1 MMRPIGVGRKGS
13 IYPSERTKGFLSLC
27 LKLHDFLQ
35 GQLYRQQMS
44 QPTAASLEKTT
55 GGEFFTKKF
64 LPVGLILVATPSRRD
79 PKTTSLRIFFDPP
92 RFNQWIESMGPISL
106 AFLDPYNIEIS
117 KNEEEERWY
126 LILDGKKLNM
136 DLKRDAPYE
145 VAAVDIHEIFKGNI
159 DAVRIR

>member
-13 IYPSERTKGFLSLC
+13 IYPSESTKGFLSLC
-27 LKLHDFLQ
+27 QKLHEFLQ
-35 GQLYRQQMS
+35 GQLYRQQMK
-44 QPTAASLEKTT
+44 QTTAASLEKTP
-55 GGEFFTKKF
+55 GGEFYTKKF
-64 LPVGLILVATPSRRD
+64 LPIGLILVATPSKVD

-92 RFNQWIESMGPISL
+92 RFMKWMEGIGPVTL
-106 AFLDPYNIEIS
+106 AFFDPYGIEIS
-117 KNEEEERWY
+117 KNDKEDRWY